1 MSYLLQ
7 EDPKYFFD
15 VGGDNQQHRFHMG
28 DCDGNFKIGKVIE
41 DATTI
46 EVKMESYTLSTAKN
60 FIHARATTL
69 AAHYVFNAACTSKTF
84 GAMYFMQ
91 NYVLGIDDEIKS
103 PSKVLT
109 LFSKLV
115 ETNATQ

>member
-46 EVKMESYTLSTAKN
+46 EVKMDSYTLSTAKN
-60 FIHARATTL
+60 FIHSVLRVHQKRLVQCTL
-69 AAHYVFNAACTSKTF
+69 CKI
-84 GAMYFMQ
+84 MY
-91 NYVLGIDDEIKS
+91 
-103 PSKVLT
+103 
-109 LFSKLV
+109 
-115 ETNATQ
+115 